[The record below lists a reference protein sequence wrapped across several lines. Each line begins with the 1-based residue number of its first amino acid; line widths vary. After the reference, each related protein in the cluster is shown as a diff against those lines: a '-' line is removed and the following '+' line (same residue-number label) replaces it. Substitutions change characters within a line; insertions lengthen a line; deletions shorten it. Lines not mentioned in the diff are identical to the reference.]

1 MNNQAYNQSCVTSKF
16 DSNID
21 SNVNT
26 PSDIERNNILA
37 LNASFDN
44 SAENIIQKQS
54 RNRISKSKSARL
66 AEFHLSEG
74 KSDEALNLIGEKI
87 QATLNNINST
97 LDSLL
102 NISTEKRELGDQSAE
117 YNISGN
123 EGPLEPPS
131 SPITAELDKA
141 VRKFS
146 EVCFMLFFVS
156 EKFS

>member
-44 SAENIIQKQS
+44 SAEKIIQKESQ
-54 RNRISKSKSARL
+54 NRISKSKSARL

-87 QATLNNINST
+87 QATLNNINSA

-102 NISTEKRELGDQSAE
+102 NIRTEEGELGNQSTEYS
-117 YNISGN
+117 IPGN
-123 EGPLEPPS
+123 DSPLEPPS

-146 EVCFMLFFVS
+146 EVWFMLFFV
-156 EKFS
+156 

>member
-44 SAENIIQKQS
+44 SAEKTIQKESQ
-54 RNRISKSKSARL
+54 NRISKSKSARL

-87 QATLNNINST
+87 QATLNNINSA

-102 NISTEKRELGDQSAE
+102 NIRTEERELGNQSTE
-117 YNISGN
+117 YSIPGN
-123 EGPLEPPS
+123 DSPLEPLS

-146 EVCFMLFFVS
+146 EVWFMLFFV
-156 EKFS
+156 

>member
-26 PSDIERNNILA
+26 PSDTERNNILA

-44 SAENIIQKQS
+44 SAKNIIPKESQ
-54 RNRISKSKSARL
+54 NRILKSKSAPL

-87 QATLNNINST
+87 QATINNINST
-97 LDSLL
+97 LNSLL
-102 NISTEKRELGDQSAE
+102 NIKTEERELGDQSTE

-123 EGPLEPPS
+123 ESTLEPPS

-146 EVCFMLFFVS
+146 EVCFMLFFV
-156 EKFS
+156 